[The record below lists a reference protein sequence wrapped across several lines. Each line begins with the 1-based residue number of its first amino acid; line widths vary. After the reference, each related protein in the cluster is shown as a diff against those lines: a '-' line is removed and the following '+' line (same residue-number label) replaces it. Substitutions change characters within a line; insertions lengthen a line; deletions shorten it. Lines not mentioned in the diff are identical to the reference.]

1 MNPRNYQFHYTFTG
15 SSNKPV
21 ILFLHGFMGNSHE
34 FDEAIILLSNEF
46 YCLTVDLPG
55 HGKTQIFG
63 DGDRYTMANTAMAL
77 IHLLDELKISQCFL
91 VGYSMG
97 GRLAL
102 YLTLNFPHR
111 FLKVVLESASPGLAI
126 NAEREERIRRDE
138 QIARKLERS
147 VDRNDFVTYLS
158 NWYNQGIFGL
168 LKKHPH
174 FEILIESR
182 LQNNPIEL
190 AKSLRF
196 MGTGEQLSLWEK
208 LKENTVPLLLL
219 VGEYDEKFVDINTK
233 MAAICKFC
241 QLEIIGKVGHNI
253 HFENPLAFVKSVN
266 NFFWK
271 RQPTRRLTNLTLL

>member
-1 MNPRNYQFHYTFTG
+1 MNPQNYQFHYTFTG

-34 FDEAIILLSNEF
+34 FDEAITLLSTEF

-55 HGKTQIFG
+55 HGKTRVFG
-63 DGDRYTMANTAMAL
+63 DSDRYTMANTAMAL

-97 GRLAL
+97 GRLSL
-102 YLTLNFPHR
+102 YLTLHFPQR
-111 FLKVVLESASPGLAI
+111 FSKVVLESASPSLATI
-126 NAEREERIRRDE
+126 AEREERIKRDE

-168 LKKHPH
+168 IKKHPH

-196 MGTGEQLSLWEK
+196 MGTGQQPSLWEQ
-208 LKENTVPLLLL
+208 LQYNTVPLLLL

-233 MAAICKFC
+233 MTEICKSC
-241 QLEIIGKVGHNI
+241 QLEIIDNVGHNI
-253 HFENPLAFVKSVN
+253 HFENTLAFVESVN
-266 NFFWK
+266 KFFLEA
-271 RQPTRRLTNLTLL
+271 TAH